1 MVNNVVHSFRLE
13 ATSFDK
19 KSYLTYLKVISIP
32 IYLVLAFGDVRITAI
47 GLYENCQE
55 KAPRRPRRRF

>member
-19 KSYLTYLKVISIP
+19 KSYLTYLKVVIIP

-47 GLYENCQE
+47 GIYENCQE
-55 KAPRRPRRRF
+55 KAP